1 MMKCPRCESNASLV
15 SEYYD
20 FEEKIF
26 YRDSFCPFCKSAV
39 IEKFHENGRYQS
51 EWIDFNV

>member
-1 MMKCPRCESNASLV
+1 MKCPRCESNASLV